1 MPAVITKGE
10 GVHVWDVEGNKY
22 IDCLS
27 GISSVNQGH
36 CHPKIYEEMCRQA
49 KKLTMTSRAFHNDQ
63 LGPFEEYLAKLL
75 KYDKVLLMN
84 TGVEACESA
93 VKICRRWGYVKKNIP
108 DNEATIIFATHNYHG
123 RTIATCAAS
132 DTQLY
137 REKLG
142 PFDGLKFEI
151 VAWDDANAL
160 EQKFKSNKNIA
171 AYVVEPIQ
179 GEAGVV
185 IPSKGY
191 FKKVRELCDKYKVLL
206 VADEI
211 QAGLGRAGKMLS
223 IEWEGVRPD
232 VVTLAKSLSGGFY
245 PISAVL
251 ADNDVMLTIN
261 PGEHGSTFGGNPM
274 AAAIG
279 MKSMEVLIEEGM
291 IENSARLG
299 PVLLNGIKGIKK
311 DFLKESRG
319 RGLFMGIDVEESD
332 KVKARDFCLRL
343 MKEGVLTNV
352 TKKNIIRMAPPLM
365 IKESQVEQIVKAFK
379 KVADSY

>member
-1 MPAVITKGE
+1 M
-10 GVHVWDVEGNKY
+10 
-22 IDCLS
+22 S
-27 GISSVNQGH
+27 
-36 CHPKIYEEMCRQA
+36 
-49 KKLTMTSRAFHNDQ
+49 
-63 LGPFEEYLAKLL
+63 
-75 KYDKVLLMN
+75 
-84 TGVEACESA
+84 
-93 VKICRRWGYVKKNIP
+93 KKNIP

-319 RGLFMGIDVEESD
+319 RGLFMGIDVEESE